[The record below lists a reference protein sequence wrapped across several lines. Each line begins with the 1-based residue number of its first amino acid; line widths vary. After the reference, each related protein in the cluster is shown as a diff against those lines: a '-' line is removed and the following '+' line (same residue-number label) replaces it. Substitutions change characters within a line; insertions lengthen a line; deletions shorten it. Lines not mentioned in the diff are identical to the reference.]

1 MKEWKRNKRPI
12 KKGKEDEVALPCS
25 ALRAPPKNKNKKKT
39 KRKRKVWKSISSP
52 FISYLS
58 PSFHLLSLRSPL
70 PPCSTLH
77 PSILCPPNNNPQQPR
92 RRTRHQPTL
101 IHLISRRH
109 IIIRKRIPSP
119 LGLNIMHK
127 FRIPILR
134 PPDIRSRA
142 RTPIII
148 FRSEIRLN
156 IPSGEKK
163 CRAVVGGA

>member
-25 ALRAPPKNKNKKKT
+25 ALRARPKNKIKNKKQKE
-39 KRKRKVWKSISSP
+39 KSGNPSLP
-52 FISYLS
+52 PLS
-58 PSFHLLSLRSPL
+58 RIFPPLSTFPYPPL
-70 PPCSTLH
+70 PPS

-101 IHLISRRH
+101 IHLIARRH

-163 CRAVVGGA
+163 CRAVVGGT

>member
-1 MKEWKRNKRPI
+1 MKEWKRNKRSI
-12 KKGKEDEVALPCS
+12 KKKRKRRRGRPALFCPS
-25 ALRAPPKNKNKKKT
+25 RSSQKQEQKQKT
-39 KRKRKVWKSISSP
+39 KRKVWKSISSP

-58 PSFHLLSLRSPL
+58 PSFHLLSPRSPL
-70 PPCSTLH
+70 PPYPT
-77 PSILCPPNNNPQQPR
+77 ILCPPNNNPQQPR

-101 IHLISRRH
+101 IHLIARRH

-134 PPDIRSRA
+134 PPHIRSRA

-148 FRSEIRLN
+148 FRSEIRLD